1 VRRLVILTAL
11 ILGLALGAVA
21 AWLLAR
27 ARAAAEIARL
37 ETDLQH
43 ERDSAETLEARF
55 RSISDATLDRAVASV
70 TERVGTAVKP
80 IGEALE
86 KVNTQVVA
94 LENSRRQD
102 YGALGQSVAALTQT
116 TSSLAT
122 ALRSPNVRG
131 HWGELQ
137 LRNAVEAAG
146 MLKFCDFVEQTSV
159 TTEDGR
165 LRPDMLVRLPSGRQ
179 VVVDAKTV
187 LEALLDAETA
197 QDDATRQRHLERYVA
212 GIRERVA
219 QLSRKSY
226 WEQFTPAPDFVIMFI
241 PGEGLYRTAIEL
253 DPSLI
258 EASAGQR
265 VIIASPTTL
274 ITLLRAIAVGW
285 REAEVAENAREIEKL
300 GRELYDRL
308 ATMTDHLTTLGKRID
323 GAVQAYNQSVGSLER
338 RVLVSARRFTEH
350 GVGTD
355 KTLDSPA
362 SVTSTVQ
369 PPQTLELPPRA
380 ADAA

>member
-1 VRRLVILTAL
+1 VILAAL
-11 ILGLALGAVA
+11 ILGLVLGAA
-21 AWLLAR
+21 GAWLLVRAR
-27 ARAAAEIARL
+27 ARTDIVRL
-37 ETDLQH
+37 ETELQH
-43 ERDSAETLEARF
+43 ERESAQELELRF
-55 RSISDATLDRAVASV
+55 KGISDATLDKAVASV
-70 TERVGTAVKP
+70 TERVGSAVKP
-80 IGEALE
+80 IGDALE
-86 KVNTQVVA
+86 KVNTQVAA

-102 YGALGQSVAALTQT
+102 YGALGQRVAALSQA

-131 HWGELQ
+131 NWGELQ

-146 MLKFCDFVEQTSV
+146 MLKYCDFVEQTSL
-159 TTEDGR
+159 TTDDGR

-179 VVVDAKTV
+179 VVVDAKAV
-187 LEALLDAETA
+187 LEALLDAEA
-197 QDDATRQRHLERYVA
+197 ATDEETRKRHLDRYA
-212 GIRERVA
+212 ASIRERVA
-219 QLSRKSY
+219 QLSKKSY
-226 WEQFTPAPDFVIMFI
+226 WEQFTPAPDFVVMFI

-258 EASAGQR
+258 EASTAQR

-285 REAEVAENAREIEKL
+285 READVAENAREIEKL

-355 KTLDSPA
+355 KSLEAPPP
-362 SVTSTVQ
+362 VTTTTQ
-369 PPQTLELPPRA
+369 PPQTIELPSR